1 MSPPNKLGL
10 RVKGRVKDNK
20 YSSSVSSSIYHY
32 ADNEGTRKILEWLT
46 LMSSG
51 HNYHQVKIVYYI
63 KFKALL
69 TEFIYLILRTYT

>member
-20 YSSSVSSSIYHY
+20 YSSSVRSSIYHY

-63 KFKALL
+63 KFKTLL